1 MHDVVSGQNFEGFD
15 DLPEVNETLF
25 FGEGSLLLHKFIEG
39 ASVAE
44 LVDEVEVVGGLEHVD
59 VFDDVGAG
67 LEGGEDVDL
76 VDGAFLQLGDLSE
89 FLGLDDLDGHF
100 LFGYHVNC
108 LVNFGVDSL
117 S

>member
-1 MHDVVSGQNFEGFD
+1 MPKVD
-15 DLPEVNETLF
+15 ETLF
-25 FGEGSLLLHKFIEG
+25 FGEGSLFLHKFIKS

-44 LVDEVEVVGGLEHVD
+44 LIDEVEVVGSFKHID

-76 VDGAFLQLGDLSE
+76 VDGTFLQLGDLSE
-89 FLGLDDLDGHF
+89 FLGLDNLDGHF

>member
-1 MHDVVSGQNFEGFD
+1 
-15 DLPEVNETLF
+15 
-25 FGEGSLLLHKFIEG
+25 LHQFIKS

-44 LVDEVEVVGGLEHVD
+44 LVDKVEVIGGLEHVD

-67 LEGGEDVDL
+67 LEGREDVDL

-89 FLGLDDLDGHF
+89 FLGLDNFNCDF
-100 LFGYHVNC
+100 LLGDHVDC
-108 LVNFGVDSL
+108 LIHLGVDSL